1 MSIVKREQL
10 HDLEESLRKEENLL
24 LGYQLVQDQST
35 KLAITPELKQSIHI
49 LTMSAEDLI
58 RYLQEQEAENPV
70 LELEFGRDFDVYG
83 RSSRAA
89 IVNGHELDPL
99 RNARQAQDTL
109 ESRLRSQLRLLSLPK
124 EVYRIAAFM
133 AGNLNDGG
141 YLDLPV
147 IEVRRKLGISE
158 ELLRTALEALQ
169 SLEPAGVGCR
179 DLRECL
185 LLQIVRDSAAPPY
198 AYEIADRY
206 LPELANGKLGKV
218 AAALHIPMEK
228 ARTASDYIRGL
239 NPRPGLAFAAI
250 ETQYIIPDAIV
261 ESHGDGF
268 TVSMH
273 PANLPKLS
281 INSSS
286 RDWVMLRGSAEASSY
301 LNVCVRSARWL
312 VRSVEKRNRTLM
324 RVVMAIM
331 EEQRRFLAEG
341 IRGIAPMKMN
351 TISAKLNVHESTV
364 SRAVQGKFV
373 LTPHGVLPLKY
384 FFSTGLS
391 TIGGR
396 GISSRSVKARI
407 KELIDNEDKNCPC
420 SDQHIADVLGAE
432 GIRLSRRTVAK
443 YREQMQIMPS
453 AFRKRR

>member
-1 MSIVKREQL
+1 M
-10 HDLEESLRKEENLL
+10 

-49 LTMSAEDLI
+49 LTMSAEELI

-70 LELEFGRDFDVYG
+70 LELEFRRGYDMYGG
-83 RSSRAA
+83 RSRGA
-89 IVNGHELDPL
+89 IDNGREPDPL

-109 ESRLRSQLRLLSLPK
+109 ESNLKSQLRLLSLPK
-124 EVYRIAAFM
+124 EVYRIAVFI
-133 AGNLNDGG
+133 AGNLSDDG

-147 IEVRRKLGISE
+147 IEIRRKLGVSE

-185 LLQIVRDSAAPPY
+185 LLQIVRDPAAPPF
-198 AYEIADRY
+198 AYEIADRF
-206 LPELANGKLGKV
+206 LPELAYRKLEKA
-218 AAALHIPMEK
+218 AAALNIPVEK
-228 ARTASDYIRGL
+228 ARLAADYIRGL
-239 NPRPGLAFAAI
+239 NPRPGLAFAAL
-250 ETQYIIPDAIV
+250 ETQYIVPDVIV
-261 ESHGDGF
+261 ESHEDGF

-273 PANLPKLS
+273 PVNLPRLS
-281 INSSS
+281 INSSA
-286 RDWVMLRGSAEASSY
+286 REWVILRGSAEASSY
-301 LNVCVRSARWL
+301 LNSCVRSARWL

-324 RVVMAIM
+324 RVVIAIM

-384 FFSTGLS
+384 FFSAGLS
-391 TIGGR
+391 TMGGG

-407 KELIDNEDKNCPC
+407 KELIDEEDKHRPY

-453 AFRKRR
+453 ALRKRR

>member
-1 MSIVKREQL
+1 M
-10 HDLEESLRKEENLL
+10 

-49 LTMSAEDLI
+49 LTMSAEELI

-70 LELEFGRDFDVYG
+70 LELDFRRGYDMYGG
-83 RSSRAA
+83 RSRGA
-89 IVNGHELDPL
+89 IDNGREPDPL

-109 ESRLRSQLRLLSLPK
+109 ESNLKSQLRLLSLPK
-124 EVYRIAAFM
+124 EVYRIAVFM
-133 AGNLNDGG
+133 AGNLSDDG

-147 IEVRRKLGISE
+147 IEIRRKLGVSE

-185 LLQIVRDSAAPPY
+185 LLQIVRDPAAPPF
-198 AYEIADRY
+198 AYEITDRF
-206 LPELANGKLGKV
+206 LPELAYGKLEKA
-218 AAALHIPMEK
+218 AAALNIPVEK
-228 ARTASDYIRGL
+228 ARLAADYIRGL
-239 NPRPGLAFAAI
+239 NPRPGLAFAAL
-250 ETQYIIPDAIV
+250 ETQYIVPDVIV
-261 ESHGDGF
+261 ESHEDGF

-273 PANLPKLS
+273 PVNLPRLS
-281 INSSS
+281 INSSA
-286 RDWVMLRGSAEASSY
+286 REWVMLRGSAEASSY
-301 LNVCVRSARWL
+301 LNSCVRSARWL

-324 RVVMAIM
+324 RVVIAIM

-351 TISAKLNVHESTV
+351 TISAKLNVHESTI

-384 FFSTGLS
+384 FFSAGLS
-391 TIGGR
+391 TMGGN

-407 KELIDNEDKNCPC
+407 KELIDEEDKHRPY

-453 AFRKRR
+453 ALRKRR

>member
-1 MSIVKREQL
+1 
-10 HDLEESLRKEENLL
+10 L

-49 LTMSAEDLI
+49 LTMSAEELI
-58 RYLQEQEAENPV
+58 RYLQEQEAENPI
-70 LELEFGRDFDVYG
+70 LELEFRRGYDVYG
-83 RSSRAA
+83 ARSIGA
-89 IVNGHELDPL
+89 IGNGREPDPL

-109 ESRLRSQLRLLSLPK
+109 ESNLKSQLRLLSLPK
-124 EVYRIAAFM
+124 EVYRIAVFM
-133 AGNLNDGG
+133 AGNLSDDG
-141 YLDLPV
+141 YLDLPL
-147 IEVRRKLGISE
+147 IEIRRKLGVSE

-169 SLEPAGVGCR
+169 SLDPAGIGCR

-185 LLQIVRDSAAPPY
+185 LLQIVRDPAAPPF
-198 AYEIADRY
+198 AYEIADRF
-206 LPELANGKLGKV
+206 LHELAYGKLEKA
-218 AAALHIPMEK
+218 AAALNIPVEK
-228 ARTASDYIRGL
+228 TRLAADYIRGL
-239 NPRPGLAFAAI
+239 NPRPGLAFAVW
-250 ETQYIIPDAIV
+250 ETQYIVPDAIV

-273 PANLPKLS
+273 PANLPRLS
-281 INSSS
+281 INSSA
-286 RDWVMLRGSAEASSY
+286 REWVMLRGSAEASSY
-301 LNVCVRSARWL
+301 LNSCVRSARWL

-324 RVVMAIM
+324 RVVIAIM

-384 FFSTGLS
+384 FFSAGLS
-391 TIGGR
+391 TMGGG

-407 KELIDNEDKNCPC
+407 KELIDEEDKHRPY
-420 SDQHIADVLGAE
+420 SDQHIADVLVAE

-453 AFRKRR
+453 ALRKRR

>member
-1 MSIVKREQL
+1 M
-10 HDLEESLRKEENLL
+10 L

-49 LTMSAEDLI
+49 LTMSAEELI

-70 LELEFGRDFDVYG
+70 LELEFRRGYDMYGG
-83 RSSRAA
+83 RSRGA
-89 IVNGHELDPL
+89 IDNGREPDPL

-109 ESRLRSQLRLLSLPK
+109 ESNLKSQLRLLSLPK
-124 EVYRIAAFM
+124 EVYRIAVFM
-133 AGNLNDGG
+133 AGNLSDDG

-147 IEVRRKLGISE
+147 IEIRRKLGVSE

-185 LLQIVRDSAAPPY
+185 LLQIVRDPAAPPF
-198 AYEIADRY
+198 AYEIADRF
-206 LPELANGKLGKV
+206 LPELAYRKLEKA
-218 AAALHIPMEK
+218 AAALNIPVEK
-228 ARTASDYIRGL
+228 ARLAADYIRGL
-239 NPRPGLAFAAI
+239 NPRPGLAFAAL
-250 ETQYIIPDAIV
+250 ETQYIVPDVIV
-261 ESHGDGF
+261 ESHEDGF

-273 PANLPKLS
+273 PVNLPRLS
-281 INSSS
+281 INSSA
-286 RDWVMLRGSAEASSY
+286 REWVILRGSAEASSY
-301 LNVCVRSARWL
+301 LNSCVRSARWL

-384 FFSTGLS
+384 FFSAGLS
-391 TIGGR
+391 TMGGG

-407 KELIDNEDKNCPC
+407 KELIDEEDKHRPY

-453 AFRKRR
+453 ALRKRR

>member
-1 MSIVKREQL
+1 M
-10 HDLEESLRKEENLL
+10 

-35 KLAITPELKQSIHI
+35 KLAITPALKQSIHI
-49 LTMSAEDLI
+49 LTMSAEELI
-58 RYLQEQEAENPV
+58 RYLQEQEAENPI
-70 LELEFGRDFDVYG
+70 LELEFRRGYDVYG
-83 RSSRAA
+83 ARSIGAND
-89 IVNGHELDPL
+89 NGREPDPL

-109 ESRLRSQLRLLSLPK
+109 ESNLKSQLRLLSLPK
-124 EVYRIAAFM
+124 EVYRIAVFI
-133 AGNLNDGG
+133 AGNLSDDG

-147 IEVRRKLGISE
+147 IEIRRKLGVSE

-185 LLQIVRDSAAPPY
+185 LLQIVRDPAAPPF
-198 AYEIADRY
+198 AYEIADRF
-206 LPELANGKLGKV
+206 LPELAYGKLEKA
-218 AAALHIPMEK
+218 AAALNIPVEK
-228 ARTASDYIRGL
+228 ARLAADYIRGL
-239 NPRPGLAFAAI
+239 NPRPGLAFAAL
-250 ETQYIIPDAIV
+250 ETQYIVPDVIV
-261 ESHGDGF
+261 ESHEDGF

-273 PANLPKLS
+273 PVNLPRLS
-281 INSSS
+281 INSSA
-286 RDWVMLRGSAEASSY
+286 REWVILRGSAEASSY
-301 LNVCVRSARWL
+301 LNSCVRSARWL

-324 RVVMAIM
+324 RVVIAIM

-384 FFSTGLS
+384 FFSAGLS
-391 TIGGR
+391 TMGGN

-407 KELIDNEDKNCPC
+407 KELIDEEDKHRPY

-453 AFRKRR
+453 ALRKRR